1 MQKCMIPAVI
11 VCITI
16 FTHHFTHALMK
27 DVNNLLEYDAIVIGA
42 GVSGLAAAQ
51 VFTFFFDLLM
61 KTCRSREY
69 FIRIYE
75 RLARIFLF

>member
-1 MQKCMIPAVI
+1 MIPAVI

-16 FTHHFTHALMK
+16 FTHHFTLALMK

-51 VFTFFFDLLM
+51 VFTIFS
-61 KTCRSREY
+61 TC
-69 FIRIYE
+69 
-75 RLARIFLF
+75 